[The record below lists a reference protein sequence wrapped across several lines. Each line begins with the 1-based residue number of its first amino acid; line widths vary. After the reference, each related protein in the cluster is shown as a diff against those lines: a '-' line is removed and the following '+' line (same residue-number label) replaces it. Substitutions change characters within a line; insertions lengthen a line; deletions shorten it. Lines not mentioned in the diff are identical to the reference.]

1 MGMTT
6 PVFRFAPS
14 PNGLLHLGHA
24 LSALVN
30 FDMARAAGGCLLLR
44 IEDIDHTRC
53 RPEYEAA
60 IYEDLTWLG
69 IEWEEPVRRQSEH
82 FDEYRAAL
90 DKLCV
95 MRLTFPSFES
105 RAELAH
111 LVADRESH
119 AREPRDPD
127 GAPLYPG
134 TARLMS
140 DDERQ
145 ARIASGAPYAI
156 RLDMTTAQEWAG
168 SLRWTET
175 GAGPGGEHGS
185 IAAAPEAWGDVVL
198 GRKETPT
205 SYHLSVV
212 IDDAL
217 QGVTH
222 VVRGQD
228 LFWSTSVHRLLQAL
242 LNLPMPVYHH
252 HRLIPDADGKKLSK
266 STNATGLR
274 ELRAQ
279 GMSSQRYS
287 QAGRPRRVA
296 PQSAP
301 CHLDRGRR
309 AGGPVPSRRKKKPG
323 PLRRTKARPRAT
335 SLGSGPTEL
344 ALANLAHDIR
354 TPLTGMLAMSE
365 LLVASDLPE
374 RERRWAAAIRDAAG
388 HLARLTT
395 LVVDAAKAGSSKL
408 VLQTEPFALRELVEA
423 VAQSLAARADGKSL
437 ETEISI
443 AKTLPAR
450 AIGDAVRL
458 RSALENLIDNA
469 VKFTERG
476 RVSLTVTTARAPRDR
491 LRLRFAVADTGIGI
505 VAADLKRLFRPFV
518 QANASI
524 ARRFGGAGLGLAFV
538 KRIAQSMGGSLEVK
552 SRPGRGSTFV
562 LTVLIE
568 QAPPMAKAGAP
579 RDAPAGLHVLCV
591 EDNPYG
597 RVVLNT
603 VLTEIGHRTS
613 FVGSGEAALA
623 ALERERHDVVLLD
636 VALPGIDGFET
647 ARRIRALPGPPGLIP
662 IIGVS
667 GRTDTSD
674 EAAARA
680 AGMDG
685 YLHKPLSPQQLDA
698 ALADAVAAPVR
709 YRQEAG

>member
-1 MGMTT
+1 
-6 PVFRFAPS
+6 
-14 PNGLLHLGHA
+14 
-24 LSALVN
+24 
-30 FDMARAAGGCLLLR
+30 
-44 IEDIDHTRC
+44 
-53 RPEYEAA
+53 
-60 IYEDLTWLG
+60 
-69 IEWEEPVRRQSEH
+69 
-82 FDEYRAAL
+82 
-90 DKLCV
+90 
-95 MRLTFPSFES
+95 
-105 RAELAH
+105 
-111 LVADRESH
+111 
-119 AREPRDPD
+119 
-127 GAPLYPG
+127 
-134 TARLMS
+134 
-140 DDERQ
+140 
-145 ARIASGAPYAI
+145 
-156 RLDMTTAQEWAG
+156 
-168 SLRWTET
+168 
-175 GAGPGGEHGS
+175 
-185 IAAAPEAWGDVVL
+185 
-198 GRKETPT
+198 
-205 SYHLSVV
+205 
-212 IDDAL
+212 
-217 QGVTH
+217 
-222 VVRGQD
+222 
-228 LFWSTSVHRLLQAL
+228 
-242 LNLPMPVYHH
+242 
-252 HRLIPDADGKKLSK
+252 
-266 STNATGLR
+266 
-274 ELRAQ
+274 
-279 GMSSQRYS
+279 
-287 QAGRPRRVA
+287 
-296 PQSAP
+296 
-301 CHLDRGRR
+301 
-309 AGGPVPSRRKKKPG
+309 
-323 PLRRTKARPRAT
+323 
-335 SLGSGPTEL
+335 
-344 ALANLAHDIR
+344 
-354 TPLTGMLAMSE
+354 MSE

-491 LRLRFAVADTGIGI
+491 LRLRLAVADTGIGI

-568 QAPPMAKAGAP
+568 QAPPMAKVGAL